1 MLAIKEVN
9 PMFNP
14 LAIGVT
20 LGGLL
25 LDVVV
30 PRPKPRAGIPYEYS
44 LLSHHAV
51 SRTPWPTTDGEYESP
66 PIASGSPR

>member
-1 MLAIKEVN
+1 ML
-9 PMFNP
+9 NP

-30 PRPKPRAGIPYEYS
+30 PRPKPRAGFSYESS
-44 LLSHHAV
+44 LLSQRAG
-51 SRTPWPTTDGEYESP
+51 SRTPWSTVADVEYESP
-66 PIASGSPR
+66 PIASGSLR